1 MAVELHQN
9 TFDSFVAQQGAVLVD
24 FWAVWCGPCR
34 MLAPVIDEVAAA
46 NPALKVGKVNVDE
59 CGELAE
65 RFGIMS
71 IPTLLLFRN
80 GQLVDKRVGYMPA
93 ADLQAMVGK
102 AL

>member
-1 MAVELHQN
+1 MAVELHQD
-9 TFDSFVAQQGAVLVD
+9 TFDGFVAQQGAVLVD

-46 NPALKVGKVNVDE
+46 TPALGKVNVDE
-59 CGELAE
+59 CGDLAE

-80 GQLVDKRVGYMPA
+80 GQLVDKHVGYMPA
-93 ADLQAMVGK
+93 GDLQAMIDR